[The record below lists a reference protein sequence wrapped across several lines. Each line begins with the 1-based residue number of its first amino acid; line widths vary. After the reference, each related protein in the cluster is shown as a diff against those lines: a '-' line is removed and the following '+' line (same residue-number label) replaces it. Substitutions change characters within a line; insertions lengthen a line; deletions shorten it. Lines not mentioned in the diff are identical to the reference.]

1 MSLQKSS
8 SKNFLI
14 NSVLA
19 FIPVSYIAGN
29 LILNLNVFLL
39 ILLFFFFYRLQL
51 FKKDLGKF
59 DKLIII
65 LFLYIFVNGIL
76 NNFLNFDFSSA
87 QNKNVVLIKSILFLR
102 FLIVYLIIKFLIKEG
117 IIDFKLILL
126 AFGGVSL
133 FVSVDII
140 FQFFNGK
147 DLFGFDGSSGR
158 RLAGPFGDEFI
169 AGSFIQRFFIFIIL
183 FSIFFLNI
191 KSKLLKLTFYFI
203 VFFTS
208 FIGIFFSGNRIPL
221 ILFFLTLSI
230 FCFYEKEIRKTFII
244 VFIISLFSIGYLA
257 KTNKDLNYHYNLFYI
272 NSTEIVKYLFERL
285 KTGKG
290 EITNIYNKE
299 LESGFVTWEQNKI
312 FGGGIKSF
320 YWNCLKVKDHPTK
333 KFGGTNCNSHP
344 HNYYIEIASELG
356 LTGLFLVC
364 TLFLFIFYKVGRIV
378 HLSKV
383 NNNLRLL
390 TPFFIVFLV
399 EIFPLKT
406 TGSFFTTTNATFLFI
421 ILSFVVGLSEVNKKI
436 TNYAKK

>member
-39 ILLFFFFYRLQL
+39 ILLFFSFIDYSYLKRSS
-51 FKKDLGKF
+51 KF

-140 FQFFNGK
+140 FQFFSGK
-147 DLFGFDGSSGR
+147 DLFGFDGSGR

-208 FIGIFFSGNRIPL
+208 FIGIFF
-221 ILFFLTLSI
+221 
-230 FCFYEKEIRKTFII
+230 RK
-244 VFIISLFSIGYLA
+244 
-257 KTNKDLNYHYNLFYI
+257 
-272 NSTEIVKYLFERL
+272 
-285 KTGKG
+285 
-290 EITNIYNKE
+290 
-299 LESGFVTWEQNKI
+299 
-312 FGGGIKSF
+312 
-320 YWNCLKVKDHPTK
+320 
-333 KFGGTNCNSHP
+333 
-344 HNYYIEIASELG
+344 
-356 LTGLFLVC
+356 
-364 TLFLFIFYKVGRIV
+364 
-378 HLSKV
+378 
-383 NNNLRLL
+383 
-390 TPFFIVFLV
+390 
-399 EIFPLKT
+399 
-406 TGSFFTTTNATFLFI
+406 
-421 ILSFVVGLSEVNKKI
+421 
-436 TNYAKK
+436 